1 MRVLEKVD
9 SLRVLKVADHRM
21 VSEPEACMLAWSY
34 KMAWEAYTK
43 VWVQLVPE
51 MVEHRRA
58 SDQVEHRKASLVEP
72 CLMEQHRL
80 VSYPGV
86 EAAYSWEHWH
96 YMVGIPEEALPYDEA
111 GLAGCAVEGKAF

>member
-34 KMAWEAYTK
+34 RMAWEAYTK

-51 MVEHRRA
+51 M
-58 SDQVEHRKASLVEP
+58 VEHRKASLVEP

-80 VSYPGV
+80 VSYRGV

>member
-1 MRVLEKVD
+1 
-9 SLRVLKVADHRM
+9 
-21 VSEPEACMLAWSY
+21 
-34 KMAWEAYTK
+34 MAWEVYRK
-43 VWVQLVPE
+43 VWVQVDPE
-51 MVEHRRA
+51 IVEHRRA
-58 SDQVEHRKASLVEP
+58 FDRVEHMTASLAVP

-80 VSYPGV
+80 ASYQEV